1 MYTIV
6 IYIYIVKLIYWQLL
20 FVGVDAGFIVF
31 LECWLTLHIYTAV
44 LVRLWLC
51 KHLALYTILNKSIF
65 SYNK

>member
-6 IYIYIVKLIYWQLL
+6 LYIYIVKLIYWELL

-31 LECWLTLHIYTAV
+31 LECWLTLRIYTAV

-51 KHLALYTILNKSIF
+51 KQLTLYNDIKQKHFQL
-65 SYNK
+65 

>member
-6 IYIYIVKLIYWQLL
+6 IYIYIVKRIYRQLV

-31 LECWLTLHIYTAV
+31 LECWFLLRIYNSG
-44 LVRLWLC
+44 LVRPWLC
-51 KHLALYTILNKSIF
+51 KQLALYTILNKSIF